1 MADDYAHIAD
11 TAQIVQLPAGMSKDT
26 AMVIARQNGL
36 VVIEGRARI
45 AKYGVGDT
53 EPYEVID
60 SAPNLALTAGI
71 TLLWQLA
78 AGLGGTPWS
87 AANARI
93 AVGTDTTTAAA
104 AGQTALVAE
113 SARQIVDAAP
123 NVSGA
128 SISFTATFGTGSAN
142 VAWNELG
149 VINASSGG
157 VLLNRLRQSFGTKS
171 SSSSWVATLTLTAA

>member
-1 MADDYAHIAD
+1 VADDYARITD
-11 TAQIVQLPAGMSKDT
+11 TASVLHLPGDMTKSEAIDY
-26 AMVIARQNGL
+26 ARMHGA
-36 VVIEGRARI
+36 VVIEGRAHI
-45 AKYGVGDT
+45 EKFWDG
-53 EPYEVID
+53 EPEPFEVID
-60 SAPNLALTAGI
+60 SDPNLALTAGI
-71 TLLWQLA
+71 TLMWQLA
-78 AGLGGTPWS
+78 AGLGGTAWS
-87 AANARI
+87 ASNARI

-149 VINASSGG
+149 VTNASSGG
-157 VLLNRLRQSFGTKS
+157 TFLNRLRQGFGTKA